1 MAGINHYPSRNQDK
15 NQRVIQTDANISVT
29 ASDMGS
35 LYYCYSGS
43 TQYITLSEAE
53 DAKIPVGAQVDFLRL
68 NANVQ
73 FSAASGSILYES
85 SVGATPKI
93 RTEKAACS
101 FVKMALGEWIII
113 GDIIAS

>member
-1 MAGINHYPSRNQDK
+1 MAGIKYYPSRKQDK
-15 NQRVIQTDANISVT
+15 NQRVIQTDANIAVT
-29 ASDMGS
+29 ASNIGS

-53 DAKIPVGAQVDFLRL
+53 NSKIPIGAQVDFLRL
-68 NANVQ
+68 NADVQ

-85 SVGATPKI
+85 SAGATPKI
-93 RTEKAACS
+93 RVNKAACS
-101 FVKMALGEWIII
+101 FVKIDSTEWAII